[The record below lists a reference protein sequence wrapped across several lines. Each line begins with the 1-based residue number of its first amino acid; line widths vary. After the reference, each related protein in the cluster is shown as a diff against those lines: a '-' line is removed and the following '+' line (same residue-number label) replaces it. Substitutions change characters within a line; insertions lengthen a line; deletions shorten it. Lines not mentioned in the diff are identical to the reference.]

1 MKLVNPIGRTAGLGY
16 DAAQPYGCICS
27 SGNVVAKNI
36 AGGCSWCS
44 CSCDYGP
51 ENEAANRGKANAK
64 GTV

>member
-1 MKLVNPIGRTAGLGY
+1 MTSS
-16 DAAQPYGCICS
+16 QPYGCICS

-51 ENEAANRGKANAK
+51 ENEVANRGKANAK